1 MSVPALLARMEP
13 SVPTVLTSTPVNVQ
27 KVTLLFFFV

>member
-13 SVPTVLTSTPVNVQ
+13 SVLTVLTSTPVNVQ